1 VYVRGRENVRAERI
15 CPSTTGGNVV
25 KWDGMKLEKGGAPM
39 EEIVKALSSLRIPL
53 VVDEFELQAL
63 VSGALQKYEIEFV
76 KEARLA
82 PRCRVDFLCR
92 GGIAVEVKRGK
103 PQKTRL
109 MEQLKRY
116 AQLESVSAVI
126 LVVERTAEL
135 PKEVCG
141 KPCRVVAL
149 NRLWGVAVG

>member
-1 VYVRGRENVRAERI
+1 M
-15 CPSTTGGNVV
+15 
-25 KWDGMKLEKGGAPM
+25 D
-39 EEIVKALSSLRIPL
+39 EIVKALNSLRIPL

-63 VSGALQKYEIEFV
+63 VGGALEKHGIGYT

-82 PRCRVDFLCR
+82 PRCRVDFLCE
-92 GGIAVEVKRGK
+92 GGVAVEVKRGK
-103 PQKTRL
+103 PQKARL

-116 AQLESVSAVI
+116 AALEAVNSVI

>member
-1 VYVRGRENVRAERI
+1 MDRI
-15 CPSTTGGNVV
+15 
-25 KWDGMKLEKGGAPM
+25 
-39 EEIVKALSSLRIPL
+39 IQALNSLRIPL

-63 VSGALQKYEIEFV
+63 VSGALQEHGIEFV

-82 PRCRVDFLCR
+82 PRCRVDFLCE

-103 PQKTRL
+103 PQKARL
-109 MEQLKRY
+109 MEQLRRY
-116 AQLESVSAVI
+116 ASLEQVCAVI

-135 PKEVCG
+135 PKTVCG

-149 NRLWGVAVG
+149 NRLWGWLWDDGIRSV

>member
-1 VYVRGRENVRAERI
+1 M
-15 CPSTTGGNVV
+15 
-25 KWDGMKLEKGGAPM
+25 D
-39 EEIVKALSSLRIPL
+39 EIIMALNSLRIPL
-53 VVDEFELQAL
+53 VVDEFELQVL
-63 VSGALQKYEIEFV
+63 VGGALEKHGIEYT

-82 PRCRVDFLCR
+82 PRCRVDFLCE
-92 GGIAVEVKRGK
+92 GGVAVEVKRGK
-103 PQKTRL
+103 PQKARL

-116 AQLESVSAVI
+116 AALDAVSSVI